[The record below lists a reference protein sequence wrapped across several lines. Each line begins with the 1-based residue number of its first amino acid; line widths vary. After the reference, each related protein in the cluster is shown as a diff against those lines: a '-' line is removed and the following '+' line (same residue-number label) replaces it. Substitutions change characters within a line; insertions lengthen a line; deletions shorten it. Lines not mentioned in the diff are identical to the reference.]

1 MKRRM
6 EETEEERARRLLQ
19 EDVMR
24 KQEEERRKICER
36 KEEERRRRLE
46 EEAAKP
52 AVYADRVWDAAL
64 WEINARQAAKAHC
77 YCKFKLTMN
86 NSKQVFCKCV
96 EQESLHETRR
106 RVEDGEFVLP
116 ILAPAP
122 LSASSKAFET
132 VGFVEG
138 YFDLETSGQGLERG
152 RFMDRSGHELSSVLM
167 VSRSS
172 AKVLAVQVLVDKLHI
187 LLDDGLVLYGCYGFS
202 VDFHCD
208 DISSSEILTTNWRH
222 HILCRNIG
230 CEGITSFSSLLL
242 QLKKKLNLK
251 LSKEELGL
259 YIMCAIDDDDENKEF
274 TQQQQTK
281 QQEHVCDKPKQE
293 LAEVELR
300 DYSLLF
306 QP

>member
-1 MKRRM
+1 
-6 EETEEERARRLLQ
+6 
-19 EDVMR
+19 
-24 KQEEERRKICER
+24 
-36 KEEERRRRLE
+36 
-46 EEAAKP
+46 
-52 AVYADRVWDAAL
+52 
-64 WEINARQAAKAHC
+64 
-77 YCKFKLTMN
+77 
-86 NSKQVFCKCV
+86 
-96 EQESLHETRR
+96 
-106 RVEDGEFVLP
+106 
-116 ILAPAP
+116 
-122 LSASSKAFET
+122 
-132 VGFVEG
+132 
-138 YFDLETSGQGLERG
+138 
-152 RFMDRSGHELSSVLM
+152 M

-172 AKVLAVQVLVDKLHI
+172 AKVLTVQVLVDKLHI
-187 LLDDGLVLYGCYGFS
+187 LLDDGLVLSGCYGFS